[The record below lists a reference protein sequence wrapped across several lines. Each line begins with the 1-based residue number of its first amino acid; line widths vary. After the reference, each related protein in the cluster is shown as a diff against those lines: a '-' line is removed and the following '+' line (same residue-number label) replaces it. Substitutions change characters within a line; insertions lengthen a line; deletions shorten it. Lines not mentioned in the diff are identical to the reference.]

1 MPTLILSMEIKTG
14 KEEGMT
20 SFLRICHLFAPME
33 RRRSSL
39 FSSVAMKPLS
49 MLRIVTMSPMSTV
62 MKTMALLP
70 VPHQMMMR
78 GPRAILGKA
87 LRTTR

>member
-1 MPTLILSMEIKTG
+1 
-14 KEEGMT
+14 
-20 SFLRICHLFAPME
+20 
-33 RRRSSL
+33 
-39 FSSVAMKPLS
+39 MKPLS